1 MGLESQCRCPPM
13 ALALHNTLTRERE
26 PFEPAN
32 PADPKRVTMYVCGP
46 TVYNYAHVG
55 NMRPPVVFDVLAR
68 LLRRSYT
75 LTYAR
80 NVTDVDDK
88 INDAVK
94 KEGVPIGVL
103 TARYL
108 AAYHE
113 DLRLLGVAPPDVEP
127 RVTDNI
133 PSIIE
138 FIERLVATGHAY
150 SAEGHVLFGV
160 PSFPAYGR
168 LSGRDTEDMIAGA
181 RVEVAPYKR
190 DPGDF
195 VLWKPSAPDIV
206 GWPSPWGRGRPGW
219 HIECSAMAGAHLG
232 ETIDIHGG
240 GIDLLFPHHE
250 NELAQSTCAHGGK
263 TFARYWLHN
272 GLIQFGGE
280 KMSKSLGNVRLARE
294 LLAEH
299 GGETVR
305 LALLTAHYRQPLDWT
320 GQLIDESKQK
330 LDRMYGTLR
339 DAGLSGELTSAP
351 AAPPPAG
358 VLAALEDDINTPEA
372 IAEIFG
378 AVRAA
383 NRATDPAEK
392 RALAESLRAGAWLLG
407 LLTQD
412 PAIWFK
418 GLRTGASAVELRVQ
432 THAAAA
438 SHGPAADDAEI
449 DSLVKQRDALRRERN
464 FAEADR
470 IRRELTERGIVIEDA
485 TGGARWRR
493 SR

>member
-1 MGLESQCRCPPM
+1 
-13 ALALHNTLTRERE
+13 
-26 PFEPAN
+26 
-32 PADPKRVTMYVCGP
+32 
-46 TVYNYAHVG
+46 
-55 NMRPPVVFDVLAR
+55 VVFDVLAR

-94 KEGVPIGVL
+94 REGVPIGAL

-113 DLRLLGVAPPDVEP
+113 DLRALRVAPPDVEP

-133 PSIIE
+133 PSIVG
-138 FIERLVATGHAY
+138 FIERLVASGNAY
-150 SAEGHVLFGV
+150 AAEGHVLFSV
-160 PSFPAYGR
+160 ASCADYGA
-168 LSGRDTEDMIAGA
+168 LSGRDPDEMLAGA

-195 VLWKPSAPDIV
+195 VLWKPSDAETV

-219 HIECSAMAGAHLG
+219 HIECSAMAEAHLG

-240 GIDLLFPHHE
+240 GVDLLFPHHE
-250 NELAQSTCAHGGK
+250 NELAQSTCGHGGK

-272 GLIQFGGE
+272 GLIQFEGE
-280 KMSKSLGNVRLARE
+280 KMSKSLGNVRLARD

-299 GGETVR
+299 GGEPVR

-320 GQLIDESKQK
+320 EQLVAESKQK
-330 LDRMYGTLR
+330 LDRMYVALR
-339 DAGLSGELTSAP
+339 DAGLSGELTRAP
-351 AAPPPAG
+351 AAPPPSG

-372 IAEIFG
+372 VAALFG
-378 AVRAA
+378 VVRAT
-383 NRATDPAEK
+383 NRATEPLEK
-392 RALAESLRAGAWLLG
+392 RALAESLRAGGWLLG
-407 LLTQD
+407 LLTQA
-412 PAIWFK
+412 PEAWFAA
-418 GLRTGASAVELRVQ
+418 GASA
-432 THAAAA
+432 
-438 SHGPAADDAEI
+438 GDDAEI

-485 TGGARWRR
+485 AGGARWRR
-493 SR
+493 LR

>member
-1 MGLESQCRCPPM
+1 M
-13 ALALHNTLTRERE
+13 ALLLHNTLTRARE
-26 PFEPAN
+26 PFVPAN
-32 PADPKRVTMYVCGP
+32 AADPKLVSMYVCGP

-94 KEGVPIGVL
+94 REGVPIGVL

-113 DLRLLGVAPPDVEP
+113 DLRVLGVAPPDLEP

-133 PSIIE
+133 PSIIG
-138 FIERLVATGHAY
+138 FIERLIASGHAY
-150 SAEGHVLFGV
+150 EAEGHVLFAV
-160 PSFPAYGR
+160 PSFPAYGQ
-168 LSGRDTEDMIAGA
+168 LSGRDTEDMLAGA
-181 RVEVAPYKR
+181 RIEVAPYKR

-195 VLWKPSAPDIV
+195 VLWKPSDADIV
-206 GWPSPWGRGRPGW
+206 GWESPWGRGRPGW
-219 HIECSAMAGAHLG
+219 HIECSAMAAAHLG

-240 GIDLLFPHHE
+240 GVDLLFPHHE
-250 NELAQSTCAHGGK
+250 NELAQSTCGHGGK

-272 GLIQFGGE
+272 GLIQFDGE
-280 KMSKSLGNVRLARE
+280 KMSKSLGNVRLARD

-320 GQLIDESKQK
+320 EQLVVESKQK
-330 LDRMYGTLR
+330 LDRMYGALR
-339 DAGLSGELTSAP
+339 DAGIGGELARAP
-351 AAPPPAG
+351 AALPPAG

-372 IAEIFG
+372 IAELFG
-378 AVRAA
+378 VVRAT
-383 NRATDPAEK
+383 NRATDPLEK

-412 PAIWFK
+412 PAQWF
-418 GLRTGASAVELRVQ
+418 
-432 THAAAA
+432 AA
-438 SHGPAADDAEI
+438 GGGGDDAEV
-449 DSLVKQRDALRRERN
+449 DSLVKQRDAFRQQRN

-485 TGGARWRR
+485 AGGARWRR
-493 SR
+493 LR

>member
-1 MGLESQCRCPPM
+1 M
-13 ALALHNTLTRERE
+13 ALSLHNTLTRERE

-32 PADPKRVTMYVCGP
+32 PADPRLVTMYVCGP
-46 TVYNYAHVG
+46 TVYNYAHIG

-68 LLRRSYT
+68 VLRRSYT

-94 KEGVPIGVL
+94 REGVPIGVL

-113 DLRLLGVAPPDVEP
+113 DLRLLGVAPPDLEP

-133 PSIIE
+133 PSIIA
-138 FIERLVATGHAY
+138 FIERLIAAGHAY
-150 SAEGHVLFGV
+150 AAEGHVLFAV
-160 PSFPAYGR
+160 PSFPAYGQ
-168 LSGRDTEDMIAGA
+168 LSGRDPEDMLAGA

-206 GWPSPWGRGRPGW
+206 GWDSPWGRGRPGW

-240 GIDLLFPHHE
+240 GVDLLFPHHE
-250 NELAQSTCAHGGK
+250 NELAQSTCGHGGK

-272 GLIQFGGE
+272 GLIQFDGE
-280 KMSKSLGNVRLARE
+280 KMSKSLGNVRLARD

-299 GGETVR
+299 GGETIR

-320 GQLIDESKQK
+320 DQLVGEAKQK
-330 LDRMYGTLR
+330 LDRMYGALR
-339 DAGLSGELTSAP
+339 DAGLSGELTHPP
-351 AAPPPAG
+351 AASPPAR

-372 IAEIFG
+372 IAELFNV
-378 AVRAA
+378 VRAT
-383 NRATDPAEK
+383 NRATEPLEK

-412 PAIWFK
+412 PAAWFGTGSGPK
-418 GLRTGASAVELRVQ
+418 G
-432 THAAAA
+432 
-438 SHGPAADDAEI
+438 DDAEI
-449 DSLVKQRDALRRERN
+449 DSLVKQRDAFKRQRN
-464 FAEADR
+464 FKEADL
-470 IRRELTERGIVIEDA
+470 IRDRLAAQGIVIED
-485 TGGARWRR
+485 TPQGARWRR
-493 SR
+493 GR

>member
-1 MGLESQCRCPPM
+1 M
-13 ALALHNTLTRERE
+13 ALLLHNTLTRERE

-32 PADPKRVTMYVCGP
+32 PADPKLVTMYVCGP
-46 TVYNYAHVG
+46 TVYNYAHIG

-68 LLRRSYT
+68 VLRRSHT

-94 KEGVPIGVL
+94 REGVPIGVL

-113 DLRLLGVAPPDVEP
+113 DLRVLGVAPPDVEP

-133 PSIIE
+133 PAIIG
-138 FIERLVATGHAY
+138 FIERLIAMGHAY
-150 SAEGHVLFGV
+150 AAEGHVLFAV
-160 PSFPAYGR
+160 PSFAAYGQ
-168 LSGRDTEDMIAGA
+168 LSGRDPEDMLAGA

-195 VLWKPSAPDIV
+195 VLWKPSDPDIV
-206 GWPSPWGRGRPGW
+206 GWDSPWGRGRPGW
-219 HIECSAMAGAHLG
+219 HIECSAMAAAHLG

-240 GIDLLFPHHE
+240 GVDLLFPHHE
-250 NELAQSTCAHGGK
+250 NELAQSTCGHGGK

-272 GLIQFGGE
+272 GLIQFDGE
-280 KMSKSLGNVRLARE
+280 KMSKSLGNVRLARD

-305 LALLTAHYRQPLDWT
+305 LALLTAQYRQPLDWT
-320 GQLIDESKQK
+320 DQLVIESKQK
-330 LDRMYGTLR
+330 LDRMYGALR
-339 DAGLSGELTSAP
+339 DAGLSGELTRAP
-351 AAPPPAG
+351 AAAPPAG

-372 IAEIFG
+372 IAEVFNV
-378 AVRAA
+378 VRAT
-383 NRATDPAEK
+383 NRATDPLEK

-412 PAIWFK
+412 PAQWF
-418 GLRTGASAVELRVQ
+418 SAGG
-432 THAAAA
+432 
-438 SHGPAADDAEI
+438 HGDDAEV
-449 DSLVKQRDALRRERN
+449 DSLVKQRDAFRKERN

-485 TGGARWRR
+485 AGGARWRR
-493 SR
+493 LR